1 MGGRVRRP
9 RSPWS
14 AWEARV
20 QSKALERQ
28 LPLVAQVLAAHLRAG
43 RSIRQAIADSPADL
57 PLPSSRLMR
66 DAGRSLE
73 LGASPADVLGLLGAS
88 DDVQLMATA
97 TDLQARFGGDLASLF
112 EGIAEALHER
122 AALRR
127 SAAVATAQARATGR
141 LVSGMPLLG
150 LAALWLVDRP
160 ALVMLVRSPLGWAAL
175 AVSAGLVGFGHVV
188 IGRMAAVDP

>member
-73 LGASPADVLGLLGAS
+73 LGAAPADVFGLLGAS